1 MYTKIITL
9 TMFSFL
15 LGIFCPESRESGDRN
30 QTHGKND
37 RQSGQ
42 NTGPELQAGF
52 AKPPREAGIRCW
64 WWWLNSNVTRES
76 ITKDL
81 EAMHA
86 KGFSGAMIFDAGN
99 ELNWGPD
106 EPVPNGPM
114 FSSPEWTELY
124 LHALREAERLD
135 LKLGLS
141 IQSGWNLGGPGVT
154 LDDAA
159 KQITWSEISVKGP
172 SMVAQTLPVPEHNFD
187 YYRDICVLA
196 YPGSGNKDRKPI
208 SDLSAKT
215 GARELG
221 GSAPDC
227 RFLLNDNPAVDG
239 EEDTKLDDI
248 INITSK
254 MSPDGTLTWSVPPG
268 NWIVMRFG
276 YTPTTGR
283 VATSSD
289 NWKGHV
295 LDYLSTGA
303 FNRYWNEVVDP
314 LLKKAGPL
322 AGTILTHLETD
333 SWECGG
339 MNWSTGFSSDFKKL
353 RGYDLIR
360 YLPIVAGKIVE
371 NRGVSNAFLADL
383 RKTIAACVSE
393 NHYRVFAERAA
404 KYHIGIQPESAGP
417 HAAPVDGITNYS
429 HSDIVMSEFWI
440 PCPHR
445 PNPGNRFF
453 VKQAASAAHIYG
465 KRIVGAESFTSLKK
479 PHWSDILWKDQKPA
493 MDHEYCA
500 GLNMIFVHTFTNSPK
515 EMGIPGQEYF
525 AGTHL
530 NPQVTWW
537 DYSDAF
543 LDYMG
548 RIQFL
553 AQKGKFV
560 ADALYYYGDHVP
572 NIATL
577 KESDPAGVLPGYDYD
592 VTNEDVLLRLEVTD
606 GKIVVPG
613 GVQYRILVLPDHRV
627 LSLAAINKT
636 SQLLKAGATILGYK
650 PERLVSLQG
659 SEAAQ
664 RKFHLLTDDLWG
676 KSPSETGIRKIGKGR
691 LIWGINARD
700 FLQNE
705 GVAPDFEAMGAG
717 KDSRFDYIHYVING
731 SDFYFISNQ
740 TDQKQTLDGVFRV
753 AGKQP
758 EIWDPVTG
766 SIRKAGAFSQKEGRT
781 VVPMEFD
788 PNGSCFVVF
797 RETIPLTARGQ
808 AASNF
813 AVPEIATVIQG
824 PWQVAFDTAWG
835 GPASVEFPELT
846 DWTQS
851 PSEGIRFYSGKA
863 VYSKQFD
870 FSGWSKDQRYL
881 IELSRV
887 GDIGIAAIELN
898 GRNLGI
904 VWTPPFHADIT
915 EALQSGENHLK
926 ITVVNNWLN
935 RLIGDRGKPQAQRMT
950 RTNIKIRDDW
960 ELQESG
966 LIGPV
971 RILES
976 GISN

>member
-1 MYTKIITL
+1 
-9 TMFSFL
+9 
-15 LGIFCPESRESGDRN
+15 
-30 QTHGKND
+30 
-37 RQSGQ
+37 
-42 NTGPELQAGF
+42 
-52 AKPPREAGIRCW
+52 
-64 WWWLNSNVTRES
+64 
-76 ITKDL
+76 
-81 EAMHA
+81 
-86 KGFSGAMIFDAGN
+86 
-99 ELNWGPD
+99 
-106 EPVPNGPM
+106 
-114 FSSPEWTELY
+114 
-124 LHALREAERLD
+124 
-135 LKLGLS
+135 
-141 IQSGWNLGGPGVT
+141 
-154 LDDAA
+154 
-159 KQITWSEISVKGP
+159 
-172 SMVAQTLPVPEHNFD
+172 
-187 YYRDICVLA
+187 
-196 YPGSGNKDRKPI
+196 
-208 SDLSAKT
+208 
-215 GARELG
+215 
-221 GSAPDC
+221 
-227 RFLLNDNPAVDG
+227 
-239 EEDTKLDDI
+239 
-248 INITSK
+248 
-254 MSPDGTLTWSVPPG
+254 
-268 NWIVMRFG
+268 
-276 YTPTTGR
+276 
-283 VATSSD
+283 
-289 NWKGHV
+289 
-295 LDYLSTGA
+295 
-303 FNRYWNEVVDP
+303 
-314 LLKKAGPL
+314 
-322 AGTILTHLETD
+322 
-333 SWECGG
+333 
-339 MNWSTGFSSDFKKL
+339 
-353 RGYDLIR
+353 
-360 YLPIVAGKIVE
+360 
-371 NRGVSNAFLADL
+371 
-383 RKTIAACVSE
+383 
-393 NHYRVFAERAA
+393 
-404 KYHIGIQPESAGP
+404 
-417 HAAPVDGITNYS
+417 
-429 HSDIVMSEFWI
+429 MSEFWI